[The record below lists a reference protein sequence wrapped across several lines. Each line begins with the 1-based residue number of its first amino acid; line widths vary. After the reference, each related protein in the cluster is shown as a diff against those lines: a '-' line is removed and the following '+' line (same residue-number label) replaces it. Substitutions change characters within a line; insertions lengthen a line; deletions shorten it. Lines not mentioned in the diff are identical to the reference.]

1 MEHVPVSAITRP
13 SGAQAIDRAA
23 RLLQQVVEATGSV
36 TFAELAASS
45 GLAKSTTSRILSALE
60 RNGLVRREP
69 GGAFSPGDA
78 FVKYALRGN
87 ADTDL
92 VGVAQPFLERIGEGS
107 GETINLGVVRN
118 GMVEQIAQVD
128 SRYVLGAT
136 NWLGRSV
143 PLHCTALGKVF
154 LASHVA
160 TLPAGRLARLTPR
173 TITVRSELEEE
184 LAVVRRRGYAT
195 TEEELETGLSA
206 LAAPVKRLG
215 GAVVAAISVSGPT
228 SRFSASRFD
237 DVAQQCIAQAQ
248 ALSTVLGYQQQKE
261 GAA

>member
-1 MEHVPVSAITRP
+1 MVCY
-13 SGAQAIDRAA
+13 G
-23 RLLQQVVEATGSV
+23 
-36 TFAELAASS
+36 
-45 GLAKSTTSRILSALE
+45 
-60 RNGLVRREP
+60 
-69 GGAFSPGDA
+69 
-78 FVKYALRGN
+78 
-87 ADTDL
+87 
-92 VGVAQPFLERIGEGS
+92 IGEGS

-173 TITVRSELEEE
+173 TITVRAELEEE

-206 LAAPVKRLG
+206 LAAPVQRLG

-248 ALSTVLGYQQQKE
+248 ALSTVLGYHQQKE